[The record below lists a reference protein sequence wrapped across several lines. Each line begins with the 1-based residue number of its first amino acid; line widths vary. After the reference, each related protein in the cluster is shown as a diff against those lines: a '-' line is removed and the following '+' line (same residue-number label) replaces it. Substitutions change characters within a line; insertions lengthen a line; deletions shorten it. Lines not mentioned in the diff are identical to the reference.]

1 VFSRKTHRAIII
13 ALLSLLS
20 SLHSAA
26 DSGSYIFRESAVSKS
41 MLQKTTTALF
51 VSSRG
56 RLWIGT
62 QQGLHAYTGVQTSS
76 YYYDPGN
83 SIGLRS
89 DYISAISEMADGT
102 IIVGT
107 RDKGAYTFDPFKETF
122 SLLGNREK
130 SGQRSES
137 IYAIHADSND
147 RLWVG
152 LDGEFQVHRKNPQT
166 NAIEEITTFFN
177 DTGAFTGFAETA
189 DGIWSLHTAQGVR
202 LHPQPGSE
210 ARVTI
215 TLESIFGDTST
226 PPEATGILSD
236 SSGNLWIWSLR
247 HGLVAID
254 PGNGKVA
261 HRLFTDAP
269 GASTDITV
277 YSMIETAPQQFLV
290 ATSRGPYEFDA
301 TYNRLTLAGETF
313 FSGGSPTVTSLAIG
327 LNKTVWLG
335 TLYGPV
341 SGTPRLFDSIS
352 TLTTALPTDSINAI
366 AETEDGFWLATE
378 NGLTHLNNK
387 LEAKQTF
394 NDLSIPRLSDPT
406 VMAVAPDENG
416 VWVGTFSGGLNY
428 LTFDG
433 GKTQV
438 FQSDKSDPTSLGANG
453 VTSILLTKDNNV
465 LVGTYGGG
473 LNVFDREKRTFRRL
487 LPSDKPNSI
496 SSERVTAVYQCSLGK
511 IYVGTESGLN
521 IFDESNGTFTKVFAN
536 PEQATG
542 LVSDFVW
549 SFFEDSAGDL
559 WIASYRGGISRWERD
574 DRAAGSPTFKHAP
587 SELSNQLNTISAI
600 AEDPEGYIWLA
611 HNGGLTRVSKDYRY
625 FRTFGI
631 NDGLLDTEFNVG
643 AALTAS
649 DGTVF
654 FAGNRGINVINPD
667 SLPGTDTL
675 PKISISEILVM
686 NERVSAPKD
695 IKTGNRKI
703 ELGYN
708 DRLLEV
714 NFFSSYLSDPEDVEY
729 AYFLDGISSEWVT
742 GKERHS
748 ASFTTLPAGKYKLQ
762 LAAANPSGAWN
773 WNGPSVDIIVAP
785 PPWLSLWAY
794 AGYLS
799 AAILAAVFLVYRL
812 REKDLK
818 QAEARLNLER
828 MVQQRT
834 KELEIA
840 SKRADEANKA
850 KSQFLAAMSHEIR
863 TPMHGILGMLE
874 LLQTTNLNDDQI
886 RYADNAKKAGNS
898 LLKIINDILDFSK
911 LEASRVEIEH
921 RPFNVNR
928 MLEDVCILQAASMTG
943 KSVMLLHNALPAD
956 KSTVV
961 SDEVRLGQC
970 VTNLIS
976 NAIKFTDRGRIIVDS
991 KTTTDTDKK
1000 VAILEIS
1007 VSDDG
1012 IGMDDETQSTVFQE
1026 FTQADA
1032 STTRKYGGTGL
1043 GLSITKQFVELMG
1056 GEISLTSHVGRGT
1069 KVTIRIPAK
1078 FATTIERRQKIRTHV
1093 FILGDDLDLIESI
1106 KSHFEL
1112 IGTTPS
1118 VIVDYSPQAHGGE
1131 DAFWLA
1137 PIGRRND
1144 LLHNVQSDRIISYA
1158 STPTENFESDIR
1170 FPIESDRLRDL
1181 LTSRHPAR
1189 STPSEQRGFFGLNLH
1204 VLVAEDVPL
1213 NQRIAEENLTKIGIE
1228 TVIVG
1233 NGREA
1238 FDAFR
1243 RSNFDIV
1250 FMDCHMPQFD
1260 GYAATRQIREYE
1272 TEHRLKRT
1280 PIVALTAGKGSGD
1293 ERECIQAGMDAILLK
1308 PFTVVDLKESIATH
1322 IPKAKSFAGRSR
1334 AVSILD
1340 GTVEQHGQVLPRIDN
1355 EVLKNFIGLAPD
1367 NAASFISQLA
1377 QGFEDQMT
1385 KKICDLFDSDGG
1397 IAKEELRAELHSMK
1411 SMSMN
1416 MGAVR
1421 LTRLFAELEGQAKA
1435 TTLSLSLSDKLAA
1448 QELLNEYLIAL
1459 YESIDSYDSSRTSV
1473 GTSLQ

>member
-20 SLHSAA
+20 SLQSAA

-89 DYISAISEMADGT
+89 DYISAISEMGDGT
-102 IIVGT
+102 IVVGT
-107 RDKGAYTFDPFKETF
+107 RDKGAYTFDPFTETF
-122 SLLGNREK
+122 NPLSNREN

-137 IYAIHADSND
+137 IYAIHVDSND
-147 RLWVG
+147 RLWIG
-152 LDGEFQVHRKNPQT
+152 LDGEFRVHRKNPQT
-166 NAIEEITTFFN
+166 NAIQEITTFFN
-177 DTGAFTGFAETA
+177 DAGAFTGFAETD
-189 DGIWSLHTAQGVR
+189 DGVWSLHTAQGVR

-226 PPEATGILSD
+226 PPEATGILPD
-236 SSGNLWIWSLR
+236 SSGNLWVWSLR
-247 HGLVAID
+247 HGLVAIN
-254 PGNGKVA
+254 PGNGKVG
-261 HRLFTDAP
+261 HRLFTDAA
-269 GASTDITV
+269 GASTDVIV
-277 YSMIETAPQQFLV
+277 YSLIETAPQQFLV

-301 TYNRLTLAGETF
+301 IHSRLTPAGETF

-366 AETEDGFWLATE
+366 AETKDGFWLATE
-378 NGLTHLNNK
+378 NGLTRLNNE

-406 VMAVAPDENG
+406 VMAVAPDETG

-428 LTFDG
+428 LSFDG
-433 GKTQV
+433 EKTQV

-453 VTSILLTKDNNV
+453 VTSILLTKDENV

-473 LNVFDREKRTFRRL
+473 LNVLDREKGTFRRF
-487 LPSDKPNSI
+487 LPNGQPSSI
-496 SSERVTAVYQCSLGK
+496 SSEKVTAVYQCSLGK

-521 IFDESNGTFTKVFAN
+521 IFNESNGTFTKIFAN

-574 DRAAGSPTFKHAP
+574 DRVTGSPIFKHAP
-587 SELSNQLNTISAI
+587 PELSNQLNTISAI

-643 AALTAS
+643 AALAAS
-649 DGTVF
+649 DGTIF

-667 SLPGTDTL
+667 RLPGTDTL

-695 IKTGNRKI
+695 IKSGNRTIK
-703 ELGYN
+703 LGYN

-714 NFFSSYLSDPEDVEY
+714 NFFSSYLSDPQDVEY
-729 AYFLDGISSEWVT
+729 AYFLEGISSDWVT

-773 WNGPSVDIIVAP
+773 WDGPSVDIIVAP
-785 PPWLSLWAY
+785 PPWLSYWAY

-799 AAILAAVFLVYRL
+799 AVILAAMFLVYRL

-874 LLQTTNLNDDQI
+874 LLQTTKLDDDQI

-928 MLEDVCILQAASMTG
+928 MLEDVCILQAASMAG
-943 KSVMLLHNALPAD
+943 KSVMLLHNALPID

-976 NAIKFTDRGRIIVDS
+976 NAIKFTDHGRVIVDS
-991 KTTTDTDKK
+991 RIAADTDNK
-1000 VAILEIS
+1000 ASMLEIS

-1012 IGMDDETQSTVFQE
+1012 IGMDDETQNTVFQE

-1056 GEISLTSHVGRGT
+1056 GKISLISRVGRGT

-1078 FATTIERRQKIRTHV
+1078 FATTIERRQRTKTKV
-1093 FILGDDLDLIESI
+1093 FVLGDDLDLVESI
-1106 KSHFEL
+1106 KSHCEL
-1112 IGTTPS
+1112 IGTDPS
-1118 VIVDYSPQAHGGE
+1118 AVVNYNSQAHEAE
-1131 DAFWLA
+1131 DAVWLA
-1137 PIGRRND
+1137 PIGRRSE
-1144 LLHNVQSDRIISYA
+1144 LLRSVQSERIISYA
-1158 STPTENFESDIR
+1158 STPSENVESDIR

-1181 LTSRHPAR
+1181 LTKRDIRRTASSEERHF
-1189 STPSEQRGFFGLNLH
+1189 SGLNLH
-1204 VLVAEDVPL
+1204 ALVAEDVPL

-1228 TVIVG
+1228 AVIVG
-1233 NGREA
+1233 NGLEA
-1238 FDAFR
+1238 LDAFR
-1243 RSNFDIV
+1243 GGNFDIV

-1260 GYAATRQIREYE
+1260 GYTATRQIREYE
-1272 TEHRLKRT
+1272 TEHRLERT

-1308 PFTVVDLKESIATH
+1308 PFTIADLKESIITH
-1322 IPKAKSFAGRSR
+1322 VPKVKSVSGRSKS
-1334 AVSILD
+1334 ANPLD
-1340 GTVEQHGQVLPRIDN
+1340 ETIEQYGQVLPKIDN

-1377 QGFEDQMT
+1377 QGFEEQMT
-1385 KKICDLFDSDGG
+1385 KKIGDLFDDDCA
-1397 IAKEELRAELHSMK
+1397 IENEKIRAELHSMK

-1421 LTRLFAELEGQAKA
+1421 LTKLFTKLEDQAKA
-1435 TTLSLSLSDKLAA
+1435 ATLSLSISDKLAA
-1448 QELLNEYLIAL
+1448 QELLDEYLIAL
-1459 YESIDSYDSSRTSV
+1459 YESIDPCDSSQASA
-1473 GTSLQ
+1473 GTSLP